1 MTLPGREGTKSR
13 RRLWDGL
20 TGKDL
25 RTLSAVPTRTAPRER
40 VQVPF
45 QGLRAGSVPPWG
57 RLGLG
62 PLLKGRG
69 FVLCWAVPMRQSVV
83 AADFP

>member
-1 MTLPGREGTKSR
+1 MLNNTIQAPHRHI
-13 RRLWDGL
+13 
-20 TGKDL
+20 L
-25 RTLSAVPTRTAPRER
+25 RYYLFFAAPRER

-45 QGLRAGSVPPWG
+45 QGLRVESVPPWG